1 MLTLNLFKKFIQKKF
16 NKKKNTKLS
25 YFVTNF
31 SLKTK
36 KFKLYFRKYLSKFYL
51 WLICKKRFNE
61 AIFRGIRRPYNVW
74 IFFFN
79 YSMHYYLLAKL
90 IFVFIHYLFYII
102 SQKFMKIAFKLRLK
116 GFELAYD
123 LIKYKDNSRYHLG
136 IRPEL
141 FVTTF
146 NRRIKKGFTAK
157 KF

>member
-1 MLTLNLFKKFIQKKF
+1 KCEENTLIKLDKSADLSSLIKVFSSHFIISKKFSTTFKKYFSLLNLILIKNSTQTNLMLTLNLFKKFIQKKF

-90 IFVFIHYLFYII
+90 YLFLFII
-102 SQKFMKIAFKLRLK
+102 FFIL
-116 GFELAYD
+116 
-123 LIKYKDNSRYHLG
+123 
-136 IRPEL
+136 
-141 FVTTF
+141 
-146 NRRIKKGFTAK
+146 
-157 KF
+157 